1 MAAVSLDYRLNH
13 MTSKFA
19 AAMRRVTSIK
29 RLAKAPPVL
38 KQLHGG
44 QQDFLRPYKQAVLLE
59 GSVSEME
66 GDMRQ
71 HWSCSTCS
79 AFSTCLDLVVSFI
92 LKQSF

>member
-1 MAAVSLDYRLNH
+1 MAAVSLDCRLNH

-19 AAMRRVTSIK
+19 AATRTVTIK
-29 RLAKAPPVL
+29 RLAKAPRVL

-44 QQDFLRPYKQAVLLE
+44 QQDFFRPYKQTVVLE

-71 HWSCSTCS
+71 HWSCSTYS
-79 AFSTCLDLVVSFI
+79 AFLTCLDLVVCFI